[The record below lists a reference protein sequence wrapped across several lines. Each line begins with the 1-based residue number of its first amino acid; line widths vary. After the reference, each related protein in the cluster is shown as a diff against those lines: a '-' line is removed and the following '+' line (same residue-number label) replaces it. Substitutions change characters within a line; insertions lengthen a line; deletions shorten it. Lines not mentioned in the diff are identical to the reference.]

1 MLKSV
6 VYNTATAAEMTFI
19 SKIAAS
25 LSIACDIKV
34 EDALYSV
41 FYAEASKIPH
51 HWEYITLCV
60 FTSSLSEPVALRY
73 LTLNIDIT
81 Q

>member
-34 EDALYSV
+34 EYALYSV

-60 FTSSLSEPVALRY
+60 FTSSLCLPLAAAHYKLIKLQS
-73 LTLNIDIT
+73 